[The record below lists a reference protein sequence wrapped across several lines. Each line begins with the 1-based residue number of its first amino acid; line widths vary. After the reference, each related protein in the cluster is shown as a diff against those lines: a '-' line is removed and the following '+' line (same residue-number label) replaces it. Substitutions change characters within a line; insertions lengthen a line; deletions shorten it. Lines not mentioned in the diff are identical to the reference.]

1 MIGRPLIVCELLN
14 LSRSPR
20 TYALRF
26 LWVFLLASVA
36 ALAWPWGGRPQ
47 DFHLRGVALFHVFFW
62 SEILAAT
69 WLVPAIVAPAISVE
83 RERHTLDLLAVSP
96 LTEFEIVFGKLVANS
111 ALIGS
116 ILLAGL
122 PIAFS
127 SLLLGG
133 VEPMRIV
140 TATVS
145 ILVCAVFSACLSILM
160 SASCERSGVAT
171 SIALVLVT
179 TLIVVTLFAG
189 FIAMIFYSAAIRA
202 AGPFAALTMFFGIC
216 PWACYVT
223 DAVDPSN
230 VTWLNR
236 GLAWGLQLGVAAL
249 CLLVATWVLRS
260 SRSPR
265 SRKVL
270 PAPPAAAPPAAGP
283 RPSPLAFPAMSSV
296 LPVPPVPVA
305 MEKWQ
310 PPQPVPMAIAAA
322 PAILPPDGIP
332 MAMMPPAPAR
342 PLVPTELPLPP
353 SEAWVKYRKS
363 MKSRLPVKGNPIYW
377 KETTFSVNVGRQ
389 VLVGLSA
396 VACGIIV
403 IMAVGFWLVGRF
415 AGAGVGGVQEIHYTL
430 LFELG
435 ILVILVTGAGASTIG
450 PERLQG
456 TLPILL
462 GTGASALSILRGK
475 LMAAARG
482 MWPVLALVGT
492 HLVIALFTLGG
503 SGAGIIAVFALTVAL
518 VAAVSTAASL
528 VAGLPRRA
536 TPLTFIVL
544 FALWGVPA
552 IAATPAKPLRQILAG
567 INPFALTYRFVAQ
580 AAAAPGT
587 PAAAGPDPVALV
599 LFSVACLLLAP
610 VLIGFVALGMER
622 RIRA

>member
-14 LSRSPR
+14 LSRAPR

-26 LWVFLLASVA
+26 LWVFVLASVA

-47 DFHLRGVALFHVFFW
+47 DFHLRGVALFHIFFW
-62 SEILAAT
+62 AELVAAT

-122 PIAFS
+122 PIAFA

-133 VEPMRIV
+133 VEPMRIA

-160 SASCERSGVAT
+160 SASCERSGIAT
-171 SIALVLVT
+171 SIALVLIT

-189 FIAMIFYSAAIRA
+189 LIATIFYAAAIRA
-202 AGPFAALTMFFGIC
+202 AGPWASMTVFFGIC
-216 PWACYVT
+216 PWSCYVA
-223 DAVDPSN
+223 DAVDPSD

-236 GLAWGLQLGVAAL
+236 GLAWGIQLGVSAF
-249 CLLVATWVLRS
+249 CLLIATWVLRS
-260 SRSPR
+260 SRSPK
-265 SRKVL
+265 SRKAL
-270 PAPPAAAPPAAGP
+270 PAPPAALS
-283 RPSPLAFPAMSSV
+283 RPSLLAFPPTSSV
-296 LPVPPVPVA
+296 LPMPPGVVA
-305 MEKWQ
+305 MENR
-310 PPQPVPMAIAAA
+310 PPAQPVPMAIAAA

-332 MAMMPPAPAR
+332 MAMMPPPAPPR
-342 PLVPTELPLPP
+342 TFVPAELPLPP

-363 MKSRLPVKGNPIYW
+363 MKSHLPVKGNPIFW
-377 KETTFSVNVGRQ
+377 KETTFSVNLGRQ

-396 VACGIIV
+396 VACGVIV
-403 IMAVGFWLVGRF
+403 LLAVAFWLIRKFGGG
-415 AGAGVGGVQEIHYTL
+415 GAGLGDVHYTL

-435 ILVILVTGAGASTIG
+435 VLVILVTGAGASTIG

-456 TLPILL
+456 TLPLLL

-475 LMAAARG
+475 LLAAARG
-482 MWPVLALVGT
+482 LWPVLALVAV
-492 HLVIALFTLGG
+492 HLLVVVVSFGW
-503 SGAGIIAVFALTVAL
+503 AGVWIFGVFVLTVAL
-518 VAAVSTAASL
+518 VASVSTAASM

-536 TPLTFIVL
+536 TPLTFVAL

-552 IAATPAKPLRQILAG
+552 IAAGPATPLRSVLSAV
-567 INPFALTYRFVAQ
+567 NPFSLVALFVGQ
-580 AAAAPGT
+580 ANGAT
-587 PAAAGPDPVALV
+587 SGPDPVAV
-599 LFSVACLLLAP
+599 YLFAVACAILAP
-610 VLIGFVALGMER
+610 ALIGFVALGMER